1 MCGITVY
8 TFYFPSSP
16 VLKIKNSNA
25 FCFFHVSFASSRFLW
40 LLKTL
45 ATILGLASV
54 VFVVR
59 SVFLTAELSTF
70 KRETPKPAL
79 VDPVLK
85 LLPEEHL
92 RKLFTYS
99 DVW

>member
-1 MCGITVY
+1 M
-8 TFYFPSSP
+8 
-16 VLKIKNSNA
+16 
-25 FCFFHVSFASSRFLW
+25 SFASSRFPW

-45 ATILGLASV
+45 AVILGLATV
-54 VFVVR
+54 VFMVR
-59 SVFLTAELSTF
+59 SVFFTAEFSTF
-70 KRETPKPAL
+70 KPQFRKPVT

-99 DVW
+99 DIW